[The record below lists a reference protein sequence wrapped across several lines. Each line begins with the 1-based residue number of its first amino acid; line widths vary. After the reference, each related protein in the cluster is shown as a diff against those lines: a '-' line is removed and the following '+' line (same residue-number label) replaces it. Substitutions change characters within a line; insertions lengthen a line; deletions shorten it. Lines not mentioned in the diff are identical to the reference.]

1 MQKPPL
7 LPHTWYVYEY
17 NITQLVLNVNVY
29 HIRFYV
35 LKSIAHMHVVVYHK
49 NSSFEL
55 APV

>member
-49 NSSFEL
+49 YSSFEL